1 MNLTGQLI
9 DGIEDMKGI
18 WLESSSQL
26 EHRSGIV
33 RIGSH
38 DSEKL
43 HQQLQERQIPTTY
56 RFNGLRISPHFYN
69 TCEEVETF
77 LTTLQELSGWSVFW
91 LLTTHMKW
99 KLCYHFKSLRNSSRE
114 SPLCWIIEIRVPLGM
129 GSFRGMMTKWGF
141 PSESFLTRVV
151 WLPFHLIGAY
161 WK

>member
-1 MNLTGQLI
+1 MYVRRELIEELEPSVVGYRSAEDMSDLAIGEFHPARAASRFEHGQPNFAGYAGLTEAIKLLESIGLNNIEKRIMNLTGQLI

-18 WLESSSQL
+18 WLESSTQL

-33 RIGSH
+33 RISSH

-77 LTTLQELSGWSVFW
+77 LTTLQELV
-91 LLTTHMKW
+91 
-99 KLCYHFKSLRNSSRE
+99 E
-114 SPLCWIIEIRVPLGM
+114 
-129 GSFRGMMTKWGF
+129 
-141 PSESFLTRVV
+141 
-151 WLPFHLIGAY
+151 
-161 WK
+161 